1 MQASVIAPIVALIGL
16 IIQLVFGVR
25 LAEEQLEI
33 ITNGIVAIALLI
45 GTALGAYKV
54 YQENKETK

>member
-1 MQASVIAPIVALIGL
+1 MQASVIAPIVALVGL

-33 ITNGIVAIALLI
+33 ITNGIVAAALLI
-45 GTALGAYKV
+45 GTAIGAYKV
-54 YQENKETK
+54 YKEKKEAE